1 MKDRTNYNNT
11 NNNITTCNNN
21 IIKDRAEPPQRSRND
36 IAPHASSFDSKSQ
49 GGAGTTRQTRPLPR
63 GWQWVKVDLYDTG
76 DGHRSHHKLSVSIFK
91 AGEIKRFKSLNN
103 SPWRLFKRGFGQS
116 HKQDPHY
123 QTVAELREQ
132 CRAEGMDPRVSK
144 CYVSGYRGGKSN
156 MTKGLST
163 MLIPQAGVGEYSVA
177 VILESEVI
185 WCALQGGANTLTTAQ
200 RTANIVAT
208 GTVHGDSG
216 RYGQRIGDIL

>member
-11 NNNITTCNNN
+11 NNNITTCNNS
-21 IIKDRAEPPQRSRND
+21 IIKDRAEPPQRSQND
-36 IAPHASSFDSKSQ
+36 PAPQTSSFDSKSL
-49 GGAGTTRQTRPLPR
+49 GGAGATRQTRPLPR

-76 DGHRSHHKLSVSIFK
+76 DGHRSHHKLAITICKSGTIS
-91 AGEIKRFKSLNN
+91 RFKSLNN

-123 QTVAELREQ
+123 QTVSDLREQ
-132 CRAEGMDPRVSK
+132 CRLEGMDPRVSK

-156 MTKGLST
+156 MTRGLST
-163 MLIPQAGVGEYSVA
+163 MLISQAGVGEYSVA

-185 WCALQGGANTLTTAQ
+185 WCALQGGARTLTTAQ
-200 RTANIVAT
+200 RTSNIVAT
-208 GTVHGDSG
+208 GIVHGESAKF
-216 RYGQRIGDIL
+216 GQRIGDIL